1 MRCFP
6 GCVPSG
12 LSAELGVALWRS
24 RQRCMVEPREA
35 RDARDVTGEQF
46 AACARYA
53 GTWRRQPARFPEPS
67 GWRRRRCEQDR
78 FTAPGGRRP
87 RAPGR
92 VNSCPQD
99 LTGVAG
105 TAMRQP
111 LAPVNRLC
119 SRPAHIAV
127 PAGRRPA
134 VAAPYGM
141 CGEITYSYRRPG
153 RSDASVIGLSGT
165 ESGPRGRDHG
175 TPGGHRGRRRIAHF
189 VYTCRKPNATPM
201 T

>member
-1 MRCFP
+1 MEVTTEMHGR
-6 GCVPSG
+6 
-12 LSAELGVALWRS
+12 A
-24 RQRCMVEPREA
+24 A
-35 RDARDVTGEQF
+35 RGP
-46 AACARYA
+46 
-53 GTWRRQPARFPEPS
+53 RRQGCNRGAVRGLRAVRRHMASTAGAVPGAMLGWREPS

-111 LAPVNRLC
+111 LAPVHGTC

-134 VAAPYGM
+134 VAAPYGK
-141 CGEITYSYRRPG
+141 CGEITYSYRRYRRPWG
-153 RSDASVIGLSGT
+153 SDASVIGLSGT